1 MSNKPLLCILFAR
14 HCEKFST
21 NMNSVNPATGVIS
34 NLPSQVR
41 KQSSVHLRSGHRTVK
56 LISSS
61 FSPFL
66 CPPGRL
72 YTASLSGVFSPSP
85 PSCLSRSNVCPL
97 AYGICPPLG
106 KPAPV
111 GQFSGS
117 HLNTTVVSR
126 VGGQQLTFSLHDS
139 SKHTQPELSR
149 FGCRCVE
156 NPT

>member
-1 MSNKPLLCILFAR
+1 MSNNPLLCIVFAR
-14 HCEKFST
+14 RRKKLST

-41 KQSSVHLRSGHRTVK
+41 KLSSIHLRSGHRTVK
-56 LISSS
+56 LISRS
-61 FSPFL
+61 FSAFL
-66 CPPGRL
+66 CPTGTL
-72 YTASLSGVFSPSP
+72 YTASLSGVLSPSP

-97 AYGICPPLG
+97 AYRICPPPG

-117 HLNTTVVSR
+117 HLDTTVVSR
-126 VGGQQLTFSLHDS
+126 AGGQRRTFSLHDS
-139 SKHTQPELSR
+139 SKRTQPELSR